1 MSTFL
6 DQKVED
12 DNGDLQFK
20 YSNKDKFYI
29 RGLNEALNKSVQI
42 TSSDANA
49 LRELIDLE
57 ENNPYLVKQKAIE
70 LSRDGKLNNSDFK
83 HYYNSIGLTS
93 IYKKNQFFLL
103 STPFQQYMT
112 AFKDTNLA
120 TIPGFGL
127 EMPLLR
133 AKFTQDMVDW
143 HRENANDE
151 EYRDRPYKYQKA
163 FDAEV
168 KAIMGQIFT
177 DSMYIQS
184 AYDTIGK
191 EFSNKYGIVIQR
203 KEQ

>member
-1 MSTFL
+1 
-6 DQKVED
+6 
-12 DNGDLQFK
+12 
-20 YSNKDKFYI
+20 
-29 RGLNEALNKSVQI
+29 
-42 TSSDANA
+42 
-49 LRELIDLE
+49 
-57 ENNPYLVKQKAIE
+57 
-70 LSRDGKLNNSDFK
+70 
-83 HYYNSIGLTS
+83 
-93 IYKKNQFFLL
+93 
-103 STPFQQYMT
+103 MT